1 MANNPLNGIVYLLKE
16 SCGSVEGDLLS
27 GEIHHNECLKA
38 PAPKEPAD
46 VESTP
51 QTHESSIEQPTAID
65 NINVEIQE
73 EELSEEIVEEDE
85 ASVTDPTTEEQILPP
100 TERENETA

>member
-1 MANNPLNGIVYLLKE
+1 IVYQLKE

-38 PAPKEPAD
+38 PVPKEPAD

-85 ASVTDPTTEEQILPP
+85 ASVTDPTTEEHIL
-100 TERENETA
+100 